1 MYSSESDETKAA
13 SSRSLRGS
21 LSSLPG
27 PGELIATPTKL
38 APSMK
43 ISFFIDHLRR
53 IRTNQTGRSLVDLTG
68 NKDIFIYLHK
78 YFIFLLKAGGQR
90 VIECVLE
97 GPPRVMASPQR
108 SLSVSQDGSMDED
121 NSLDKP
127 LTTLDFK
134 VVKVEGQPFFQS
146 LKHLFKVVLWN

>member
-1 MYSSESDETKAA
+1 M
-13 SSRSLRGS
+13 
-21 LSSLPG
+21 
-27 PGELIATPTKL
+27 
-38 APSMK
+38 
-43 ISFFIDHLRR
+43 
-53 IRTNQTGRSLVDLTG
+53 DLTG